1 MVIIILCHMFSNL
14 KGQASFL
21 TTFGFL
27 IVFLFLPFSPPYIL
41 TFKFVMIEKYLGGV
55 LIELL
60 LINFI
65 HEVIFLYIES
75 NIQYSFNILHIFI
88 YLNFSYMLMFLDNFL
103 LLFWIKCFLHY
114 ISPDCVWALTVL
126 VRISRMILNIV

>member
-1 MVIIILCHMFSNL
+1 MFSNL

-103 LLFWIKCFLHY
+103 LLF
-114 ISPDCVWALTVL
+114 
-126 VRISRMILNIV
+126 